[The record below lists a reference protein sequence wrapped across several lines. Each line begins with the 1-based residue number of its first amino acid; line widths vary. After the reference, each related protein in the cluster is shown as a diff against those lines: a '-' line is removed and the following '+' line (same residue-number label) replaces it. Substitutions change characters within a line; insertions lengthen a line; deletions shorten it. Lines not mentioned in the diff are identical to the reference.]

1 MLSTVREWEVGSRS
15 LSCPPSLQLHSWLH
29 PPQGRFYFWVIYPNF
44 IALYTVSDCLWK
56 IMATWVEGRRWPL
69 EGQKA

>member
-1 MLSTVREWEVGSRS
+1 MLSTVKGWEVGSRS
-15 LSCPPSLQLHSWLH
+15 LGCSPCLQPHSWLH
-29 PPQGRFYFWVIYPNF
+29 PPQGRFYFWVIYPNL
-44 IALYTVSDCLWK
+44 IALYTVSYCLWK